1 MSLAYSYCFAHKPP
15 SAWQDD
21 SSAAQQS
28 SIGELE
34 LRSADGT
41 PQNTALLLDTKLAG
55 HIEGM
60 IVSLSVE
67 QVFKNASDQWLHGRY
82 VFPLPSTAAID
93 SLTIQ
98 IGDRIIKC
106 KIQEKE
112 QAKKNVRESQARR
125 QKSGIARTTQ
135 T

>member
-1 MSLAYSYCFAHKPP
+1 MNLQIERTAIIHIGISFVASLFLLLCTQTA

-67 QVFKNASDQWLHGRY
+67 QVFKNASDQWLHG
-82 VFPLPSTAAID
+82 
-93 SLTIQ
+93 
-98 IGDRIIKC
+98 
-106 KIQEKE
+106 
-112 QAKKNVRESQARR
+112 
-125 QKSGIARTTQ
+125 
-135 T
+135 